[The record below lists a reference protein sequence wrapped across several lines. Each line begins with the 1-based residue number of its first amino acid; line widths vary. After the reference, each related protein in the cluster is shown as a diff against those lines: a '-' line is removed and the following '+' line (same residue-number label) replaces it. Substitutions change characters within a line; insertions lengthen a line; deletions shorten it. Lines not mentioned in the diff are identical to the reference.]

1 MPRKITNPKDGVSV
15 KVSGKNAVKVL
26 RVIEKTRRTFSN
38 EVNIA
43 VEEKM
48 DERIHQFKDDGR

>member
-1 MPRKITNPKDGVSV
+1 MTNPSKGVGV
-15 KVSGKNAVKVL
+15 KISGKNAVKVL
-26 RVIEKTRRTFSN
+26 EVIDKTRRTFTT

-48 DERIHQFKDDGR
+48 DEAIHKFKDDGR